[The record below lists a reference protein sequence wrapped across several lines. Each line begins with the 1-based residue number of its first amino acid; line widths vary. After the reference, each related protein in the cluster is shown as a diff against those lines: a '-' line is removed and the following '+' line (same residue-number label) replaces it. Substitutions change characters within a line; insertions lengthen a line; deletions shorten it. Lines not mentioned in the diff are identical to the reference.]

1 MGEGAWGHT
10 PFKIVTPRPLPY
22 QFSEGH
28 GLGPGPV
35 TSQPCRQGRRG
46 L

>member
-22 QFSEGH
+22 QFSEGPRA
-28 GLGPGPV
+28 GAQDP
-35 TSQPCRQGRRG
+35 
-46 L
+46 